1 SRSPR
6 ASSRSPPRPDPSL
19 DPDGHHSLK
28 EVGMLPAFLDVRTED
43 HNPLIPA
50 DYDIIYS
57 SIIFVALLIVVAIF
71 VVPRMNKALD
81 ARAEA
86 IEGGLKKAEEAQ
98 AAASAA
104 RDEYTAQLAEARAE
118 AARIRE
124 QARTD
129 GQAILAELKEQAQ
142 SEAARIVANA
152 QTQIEA
158 ERSAALVSLRSEVG
172 SLALDLASGVIG
184 ETLAD
189 DKKAAAVVDRFLA
202 DLEADEK
209 AKAGK

>member
-1 SRSPR
+1 
-6 ASSRSPPRPDPSL
+6 
-19 DPDGHHSLK
+19 
-28 EVGMLPAFLDVRTED
+28 MLTAFLASAPTKDV
-43 HNPLIPA
+43 NPLLPA
-50 DYDIIYS
+50 DYDLLWS
-57 SIIFVALLIVVAIF
+57 SVIFVALLIVVA
-71 VVPRMNKALD
+71 VYVLPRLNKALD

-98 AAASAA
+98 AAAAAA

-129 GQAILAELKEQAQ
+129 GQAILAELKENAQA
-142 SEAARIVANA
+142 EAARIVANA

-158 ERSAALVSLRSEVG
+158 ERSAAMVSLRAEVG

-184 ETLAD
+184 ETLSD

>member
-1 SRSPR
+1 
-6 ASSRSPPRPDPSL
+6 
-19 DPDGHHSLK
+19 
-28 EVGMLPAFLDVRTED
+28 MLRAFLDVRAAEENP
-43 HNPLIPA
+43 NPLIPA

-57 SIIFVALLIVVAIF
+57 AIIFVALLIVVAIF

-98 AAASAA
+98 AAATAA

-129 GQAILAELKEQAQ
+129 GQAILNELKEQAQ

-158 ERSAALVSLRSEVG
+158 ERSAALASLRTEVG

-184 ETLAD
+184 ETLSN

-202 DLEADEK
+202 DLAADEK